1 MIKERISLSGDL
13 KDKVKQLMQYAG
25 WFEGRKVDISIAEQ
39 YYFKRGVEM
48 MKSTRRFYQKYFGL
62 CCEWYLEQN
71 PYLVNGIKN
80 HLEDAY
86 FRDMSGC
93 ELAEIEKIA
102 GERCQPVGH
111 IGYYY
116 PAEVWISE
124 YGKLYAKYEYQDEIE
139 CFPDVTALI
148 ERELR
153 QCNFDSAA
161 MKTVYETGLYY
172 LAQSNIAESTEHFT
186 AEIRHGTG

>member
-25 WFEGRKVDISIAEQ
+25 WCEGRKVDISIAEQ

-62 CCEWYLEQN
+62 CCEWYLEQKKMN
-71 PYLVNGIKN
+71 WAADFQFALFPYLVNGIKN

-148 ERELR
+148 ERDLKS
-153 QCNFDSAA
+153 CKLDSVA
-161 MKTVYETGLYY
+161 MKTVQALDGKL
-172 LAQSNIAESTEHFT
+172 
-186 AEIRHGTG
+186 

>member
-62 CCEWYLEQN
+62 CCEWYLEQKKMN
-71 PYLVNGIKN
+71 WAADFQFALFPYLVNGIKN

-86 FRDMSGC
+86 FHDMSGC

-116 PAEVWISE
+116 PAEIWISE
-124 YGKLYAKYEYQDEIE
+124 YGKLYAKYEYQSEVE
-139 CFPDVTALI
+139 CFSDIFALI
-148 ERELR
+148 EREL
-153 QCNFDSAA
+153 QKCEINSVA
-161 MKTVYETGLYY
+161 MKTVEALDGK
-172 LAQSNIAESTEHFT
+172 F
-186 AEIRHGTG
+186 

>member
-1 MIKERISLSGDL
+1 MNWAADFQFAL
-13 KDKVKQLMQYAG
+13 
-25 WFEGRKVDISIAEQ
+25 F
-39 YYFKRGVEM
+39 
-48 MKSTRRFYQKYFGL
+48 
-62 CCEWYLEQN
+62 

-116 PAEVWISE
+116 PAEVWS
-124 YGKLYAKYEYQDEIE
+124 YRLLLSG
-139 CFPDVTALI
+139 
-148 ERELR
+148 R
-153 QCNFDSAA
+153 
-161 MKTVYETGLYY
+161 GLDFGVRK
-172 LAQSNIAESTEHFT
+172 IV
-186 AEIRHGTG
+186 RKV